1 MDKCGNLFINLIDKE
16 ILTKCIWNKTIKTLR
31 EIFLKETKEEYNV
44 DLNYSIEMKLITISI

>member
-44 DLNYSIEMKLITISI
+44 DLNYSIEMKLIMIST